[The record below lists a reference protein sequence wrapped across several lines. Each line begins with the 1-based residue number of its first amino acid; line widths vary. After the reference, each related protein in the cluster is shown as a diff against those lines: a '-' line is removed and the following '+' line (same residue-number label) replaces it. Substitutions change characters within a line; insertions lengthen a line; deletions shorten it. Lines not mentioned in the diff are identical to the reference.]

1 VTALTDKL
9 KVDVADARERDSQDQ
24 EFHNLYGTPE
34 YDRRS
39 VLTTLNTA
47 LAVIEAQEELV
58 EASQGIRKALHQ
70 WLMDHSDRCRICTD
84 KSTQAIKAASNA
96 AMRLNHVITAAL
108 VYGDR
113 YTRSRELLKG

>member
-1 VTALTDKL
+1 MTALTDKL
-9 KVDVADARERDSQDQ
+9 KADVAGARERHYHVTKHGYNIS
-24 EFHNLYGTPE
+24 EPLTINSEPIEAHC
-34 YDRRS
+34 DRAD
-39 VLTTLNTA
+39 LLATLDTA
-47 LAVIEAQEELV
+47 LDVIEAQEELV

-108 VYGDR
+108 GD
-113 YTRSRELLKG
+113 KG